1 VNIEGVPV
9 QFLPAYNALVEEALA
24 DFAARDEKILKKVV
38 DIFKEKR
45 IIPSST
51 KNGAN
56 PTTEGEKMNA
66 AENQGKNIRQPR
78 RGTGRPNGRQMKTRS
93 ISMPD
98 HLWLRLDEVRG
109 KLSRSAAIRR
119 FLTDYGD
126 NLMRKLQA
134 ERERRYAAW
143 SP

>member
-1 VNIEGVPV
+1 M
-9 QFLPAYNALVEEALA
+9 
-24 DFAARDEKILKKVV
+24 K
-38 DIFKEKR
+38 
-45 IIPSST
+45 T
-51 KNGAN
+51 KNMKKQDTCGGARK
-56 PTTEGEKMNA
+56 G
-66 AENQGKNIRQPR
+66 I
-78 RGTGRPNGRQMKTRS
+78 GRPNRRQMKTKS

-134 ERERRYAAW
+134 EREMRYAQW
-143 SP
+143 